1 MQRISET
8 VVVVAAAAAAG
19 CGNYNTRTS
28 QSRDIISRRRRAARS
43 AVGDDAENA
52 PLHGGLIS
60 SRPPSST
67 LGGQFFF
74 YRAPSYNAFRARY
87 CYDISVRPSVGLSS
101 AGIVSKRIDAS
112 SNFLAVSYV
121 RGISLVFEPHRRLKN
136 SKGDASGVR
145 KF

>member
-8 VVVVAAAAAAG
+8 VVVVAAVAAG

-74 YRAPSYNAFRARY
+74 IARHHTMHSER
-87 CYDISVRPSVGLSS
+87 DIVTTFLSVRPSVSPVPVLCL
-101 AGIVSKRIDAS
+101 
-112 SNFLAVSYV
+112 N
-121 RGISLVFEPHRRLKN
+121 E
-136 SKGDASGVR
+136 
-145 KF
+145 